1 MGVNNKMSRPVES
14 DSRGVSRVIDESADG
29 TKAIPVVFVQKDE
42 AGGFGYGKDPVAG
55 TKVKNEMSTPIESDS
70 RSTDKVI
77 DEDINGTK
85 AIPFVP
91 VTKNENGEFVYT
103 SIGGDLDDITITWGD
118 VQNKPTEFTPESH
131 SHSISEVNGLQ
142 AELDAKADTN
152 HSHSI
157 SEVDGLQTELDAK
170 LTASQAAAQADSSA
184 EDIATL
190 VSDFND
196 LLAKLRT
203 AGILSE

>member
-42 AGGFGYGKDPVAG
+42 EGGFGYGKDPVAG

-118 VQNKPTEFTPESH
+118 IQNKPTEFTPES
-131 SHSISEVNGLQ
+131 
-142 AELDAKADTN
+142 

>member
-118 VQNKPTEFTPESH
+118 VQNKPTE
-131 SHSISEVNGLQ
+131 IGR
-142 AELDAKADTN
+142 
-152 HSHSI
+152 
-157 SEVDGLQTELDAK
+157 
-170 LTASQAAAQADSSA
+170 ASCR
-184 EDIATL
+184 ER
-190 VSDFND
+190 V
-196 LLAKLRT
+196 
-203 AGILSE
+203 